1 MEIFNIYFSR
11 AELYFLGGLLLTFIY
26 QIYFYFHYI
35 NGVIHYR
42 KKIQHHKISFLKE
55 QPPVSVII
63 CAKNEAENLSKFLP
77 AILEQDYPDFEV
89 IVINDGSVDDT
100 DILLGT
106 FSKKNSNLRTTFV
119 PQEAQN
125 LSTKKLGLTL
135 GIKAAKNDLLLF
147 TDADCVP
154 ASDKWIKLMVRN
166 FLPDIEFVLGYSGY
180 SSQKGF
186 LNQLITYDTLF
197 IGLQYMGM
205 ALAGKPYMGVGRNL
219 AYRKQTFFDQNGFA
233 SSLNLL
239 AGDDD
244 LIVNR
249 AANKKNTRVEISPE
263 SITWSQPKTTFK
275 SWYQQKRRH
284 LSVSSAYTKKSK
296 WRLMLEPL
304 TRGLFYILLIV
315 TCIVGN
321 NITKIFAVFLFLIRY
336 AIQISIINRSARHF
350 KERQYFLTLLIF
362 DLLLPLIP
370 LSILVTNRKSSRYNQ
385 KW

>member
-106 FSKKNSNLRTTFV
+106 FSKKYSNLRTTFV

-154 ASDKWIKLMVRN
+154 ASDK
-166 FLPDIEFVLGYSGY
+166 
-180 SSQKGF
+180 
-186 LNQLITYDTLF
+186 
-197 IGLQYMGM
+197 
-205 ALAGKPYMGVGRNL
+205 
-219 AYRKQTFFDQNGFA
+219 
-233 SSLNLL
+233 
-239 AGDDD
+239 
-244 LIVNR
+244 
-249 AANKKNTRVEISPE
+249 
-263 SITWSQPKTTFK
+263 
-275 SWYQQKRRH
+275 
-284 LSVSSAYTKKSK
+284 
-296 WRLMLEPL
+296 
-304 TRGLFYILLIV
+304 
-315 TCIVGN
+315 
-321 NITKIFAVFLFLIRY
+321 
-336 AIQISIINRSARHF
+336 
-350 KERQYFLTLLIF
+350 
-362 DLLLPLIP
+362 
-370 LSILVTNRKSSRYNQ
+370 
-385 KW
+385 